1 MSKDDIKL
9 SDWGR
14 IFLGDV
20 PAEFIIEVII
30 RMVLIYVILV
40 VSLRLLGR
48 RMEAMLSRGEMV
60 TLVTL
65 GASVGVAIH
74 TPERGLLPSVTVI
87 LIIISLQILQAY
99 ITSRHSKAERL
110 LLDQI
115 STLVE
120 DGRLIL
126 KEMEKSRITRE
137 RLFAALRQKGIINLG
152 TIQRVYFESKGVFSI
167 ITHIDEKERPG
178 LCILPDKDDD
188 FRAELNYNEDFM
200 SCRSCGNTI
209 EKENHR
215 DQKCTICELNDWET
229 AVENNS

>member
-1 MSKDDIKL
+1 MNKDDIKL
-9 SDWGR
+9 TDWGR

-20 PAEFIIEVII
+20 PPEFILEVII
-30 RMVLIYVILV
+30 RMCFIYIILV

-87 LIIISLQILQAY
+87 LVIIGLQALQAY
-99 ITSRHSKAERL
+99 ITSQNSKAERV

-120 DGRLIL
+120 NGSLMLD
-126 KEMEKSRITRE
+126 EMKKSRITHE
-137 RLFAALRQKGIINLG
+137 RLFSALRLKGLINLG
-152 TIQRVYFESKGVFSI
+152 SIQRVYFESKGVFSI
-167 ITHIDEKERPG
+167 ISYSDENERPG
-178 LCILPDKDDD
+178 LCLLPEADTD
-188 FRAELNYNEDFM
+188 FRNEIKYDENFIA
-200 SCRSCGNTI
+200 CRNCGNTV
-209 EKENHR
+209 EKKDNVHHR
-215 DQKCTICELNDWET
+215 CTACDVYEWET
-229 AVENNS
+229 AVKNNT

>member
-1 MSKDDIKL
+1 MDKDDIKL

-20 PAEFIIEVII
+20 PPEFIIEVII
-30 RMVLIYVILV
+30 RMIFIYIIIV

-74 TPERGLLPSVTVI
+74 TPERGLLPSVMVI
-87 LIIISLQILQAY
+87 IIIISLQALQSY
-99 ITSRHSKAERL
+99 ITSRNSKAERI

-120 DGRLIL
+120 NGRLMI
-126 KEMEKSRITRE
+126 KEMKKSRITRE
-137 RLFAALRQKGIINLG
+137 RLFAALRLKGIINLG

-167 ITHIDEKERPG
+167 VTYSDEKERPG
-178 LCILPDKDDD
+178 LCLLPENDHD
-188 FRAELNYNEDFM
+188 FRNEINYDQHFIA
-200 SCRSCGNTI
+200 CKSCGNAVT
-209 EKENHR
+209 KEHNIQ
-215 DQKCTICELNDWET
+215 QKCAFCGENKWET
-229 AVENNS
+229 AVKDNS

>member
-1 MSKDDIKL
+1 MDKDDIRL
-9 SDWGR
+9 SDWVR

-20 PAEFIIEVII
+20 PPEFIIEVII

-48 RMEAMLSRGEMV
+48 RMESMLSRGEMV

-87 LIIISLQILQAY
+87 LIIISLQALQAY
-99 ITSRHSKAERL
+99 ITSRNSKAERL

-126 KEMEKSRITRE
+126 REMEKSRITRE
-137 RLFAALRQKGIINLG
+137 RLFAALRLKGIINLG
-152 TIQRVYFESKGVFSI
+152 KIKRVYFESKGVFSI
-167 ITHIDEKERPG
+167 VTYIDQEERPG
-178 LCILPDKDDD
+178 LCILPDEDND
-188 FRAELNYNEDFM
+188 FRAEVDYDEDFM
-200 SCRSCGNTI
+200 ACRSCGNTI
-209 EKENHR
+209 EKEKYKNK
-215 DQKCTICELNDWET
+215 KCAICELNDWEI
-229 AVENNS
+229 AVKDNS

>member
-1 MSKDDIKL
+1 MNKDDIKL

-20 PAEFIIEVII
+20 PPEFIIEVII

-48 RMEAMLSRGEMV
+48 RMESMLSRGEMV

-87 LIIISLQILQAY
+87 LIIISLQVLQAY
-99 ITSRHSKAERL
+99 ITSRNSKAERL

-120 DGRLIL
+120 NGRLCL

-137 RLFAALRQKGIINLG
+137 RLFAALRLKGIINLG

-167 ITHIDEKERPG
+167 ITYIDQKERPG
-178 LCILPDKDDD
+178 LCLLPDSDHD
-188 FRAELNYNEDFM
+188 FRAEVDYNEDFIA
-200 SCRSCGNTI
+200 CRACGNTV
-209 EKENHR
+209 EKENHK
-215 DQKCTICELNDWET
+215 DQKCTNCKLNDWET
-229 AVENNS
+229 AVKGNS

>member
-1 MSKDDIKL
+1 MDKDDIKL
-9 SDWGR
+9 TDWGR

-20 PAEFIIEVII
+20 PPEFIIEVII
-30 RMVLIYVILV
+30 RMIFIYIIIV

-74 TPERGLLPSVTVI
+74 TPERGLLPSVMVI
-87 LIIISLQILQAY
+87 IIIISLQVLQSY
-99 ITSRHSKAERL
+99 ITSRNSKAERI

-120 DGRLIL
+120 NGRLMI
-126 KEMEKSRITRE
+126 KEMKRSRITRE
-137 RLFAALRQKGIINLG
+137 RLFAALRLKGIINLG

-167 ITHIDEKERPG
+167 VTYSDEKERPG
-178 LCILPDKDDD
+178 LCLLPENDYD
-188 FRAELNYNEDFM
+188 FRSEINYDQHFIA
-200 SCRSCGNTI
+200 CKSCGNTI
-209 EKENHR
+209 TREHNIQ
-215 DQKCTICELNDWET
+215 QKCAFCGENKWET
-229 AVENNS
+229 AVKDNT